1 MICENCKT
9 KHDGS
14 YGSGRF
20 CSCKCARGF
29 STKAKRKEINKKV
42 SKSLKGKPH
51 TKAQQK
57 ARKKYLKSDEFKFY
71 IERKK
76 QEYLNQLLNA
86 N

>member
-51 TKAQQK
+51 TKIQQE
-57 ARKKYLKSDEFKFY
+57 ARKKYLESNEFKTY

-76 QEYLNQLLNA
+76 QEQLNQLLNA